1 MFLHQEV
8 LQGNPGR
15 SMKHLPH
22 CLWLWE
28 SLQALFFGGS
38 IPSWVLRKGRKS
50 FLSAGKAVTQG
61 QPGERRCPRLS
72 RDFVTD
78 SEAPGCAQ
86 FVLGYKMNPAEP
98 VPGSLCSCLA
108 AQASRA
114 CWICLLL
121 PCSLPPWAQC
131 CQKGWAGAQEL
142 LNG

>member
-1 MFLHQEV
+1 MTLQSLSRTRDVLTSGGVAGEPWEV
-8 LQGNPGR
+8 HEAPSTLSLTMRKPP
-15 SMKHLPH
+15 SPL
-22 CLWLWE
+22 LW
-28 SLQALFFGGS
+28 
-38 IPSWVLRKGRKS
+38 SWVLRKGRKS

-78 SEAPGCAQ
+78 SEAPGSAQ

-108 AQASRA
+108 AQASHA

-121 PCSLPPWAQC
+121 PCSLPP
-131 CQKGWAGAQEL
+131 
-142 LNG
+142 